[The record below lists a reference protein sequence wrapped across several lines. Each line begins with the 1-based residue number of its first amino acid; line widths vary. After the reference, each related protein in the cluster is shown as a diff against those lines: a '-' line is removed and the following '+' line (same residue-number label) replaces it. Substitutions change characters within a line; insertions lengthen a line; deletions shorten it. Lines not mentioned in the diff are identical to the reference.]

1 MDILNKD
8 VSEEELL
15 TNLVHGGKKTAGG
28 LSQAIQDAIPTGM
41 NGLIDRNDILV
52 KLSTVYKSKPEWR
65 IFWEP
70 TKDWLR
76 KLQNEGKLD
85 ASVIIP
91 D

>member
-8 VSEEELL
+8 VPEEELL
-15 TNLVHGGKKTAGG
+15 TNLVQGGKKTAGG

-41 NGLIDRNDILV
+41 NGSLNRTKIVNDL
-52 KLSTVYKSKPEWR
+52 KDVYISKPEWE
-65 IFWEP
+65 IFWKP
-70 TKDWLR
+70 TRDWLR

>member
-1 MDILNKD
+1 MGKMKLNSVD
-8 VSEEELL
+8 NRTRYLSE
-15 TNLVHGGKKTAGG
+15 
-28 LSQAIQDAIPTGM
+28 
-41 NGLIDRNDILV
+41 RNDILV